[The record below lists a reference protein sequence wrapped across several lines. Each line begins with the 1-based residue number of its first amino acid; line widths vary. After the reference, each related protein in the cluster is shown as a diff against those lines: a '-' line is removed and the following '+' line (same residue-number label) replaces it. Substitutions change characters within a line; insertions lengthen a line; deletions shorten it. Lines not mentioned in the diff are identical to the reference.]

1 MNQQQHQQKQHERPL
16 LYTVEQ
22 TQRTL
27 SISRSTVNRFVN
39 AGKLT
44 KVKLGP
50 GSVRITTDSIYGLLG
65 MA

>member
-1 MNQQQHQQKQHERPL
+1 MNQQQPQQKQTQRPL

-22 TQRTL
+22 TQHAL
-27 SISRSTVNRFVN
+27 SISRSTVNRFVT

-50 GSVRITTDSIYGLLG
+50 GSVRITTDSIYALMG
-65 MA
+65 MT